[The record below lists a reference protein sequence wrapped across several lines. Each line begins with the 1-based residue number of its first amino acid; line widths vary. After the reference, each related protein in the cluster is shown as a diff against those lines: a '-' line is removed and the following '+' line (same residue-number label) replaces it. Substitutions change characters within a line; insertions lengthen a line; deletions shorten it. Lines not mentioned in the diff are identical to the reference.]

1 MPGDELMSRKALY
14 KLYWKLQAA
23 IAPGLTDSQQDYED
37 VLDRCAAGELRWLDV
52 GCGHHLLPTWRFE
65 EEKKLVGRANF
76 LVGVDAD
83 ALSLS
88 KHRTIA
94 NRVQANIRRLPF
106 ADGAFNLV
114 TANMV
119 FEHLDDPDAQ
129 LGEIA
134 RVLAPGGRLIFHTPN
149 KYGYATLM
157 AKLIPEAFKG
167 RLVYLLHR
175 RKEEDVF
182 PAFYRINSTSDISS
196 IARRSGFGIEEI
208 RQSNCVAQ
216 FIIVPPLAVLELL
229 WLRFLMTG
237 AGRTLRPNLIAI
249 LQKSA

>member
-1 MPGDELMSRKALY
+1 MSRKALY

-23 IAPGLTDSQQDYED
+23 IAPGLKDSQQDYED

-52 GCGHHLLPTWRFE
+52 GCGHHLLPLWRADK
-65 EEKKLVGRANF
+65 EKKLLGRANF

-83 ALSLS
+83 ALSLG
-88 KHRTIA
+88 KHRTIT
-94 NRVQANIRRLPF
+94 NRVQANIGRLPF

-119 FEHLDDPDAQ
+119 FEHLDDPQAQ
-129 LGEIA
+129 LSEIA

-149 KYGYATLM
+149 KYGYATVM

-167 RLVYLLHR
+167 RLIYLLHR
-175 RKEEDVF
+175 RREEDVF
-182 PAFYRINSTSDISS
+182 PAFYRINSKHDISS

-208 RQSNCVAQ
+208 RQSNSVAQ
-216 FIIVPPLAVLELL
+216 FIIIPPLAVLELL

-237 AGRTLRPNLIAI
+237 AGRALRPNLIAV